1 MSEILFSEPE
11 LKFRKEVRKFV
22 ESELLPVSE
31 EIERREDFSLIRE
44 FIGKSGKR
52 GYLGSTYP
60 AKYGGTDKGMVY
72 EIIFAEEVS
81 AVNPGTDMSRAAS
94 SLFYSM
100 PVFKFG
106 TEEQK
111 KKYLVPVVKGEKIG
125 AIGITE
131 PDVGSD
137 TAGMKTTAKLDGRD
151 YVINGEKRF
160 ITNGSQADFLCAFAI
175 TNTNVH
181 PHQGMSAFIVEKGMP
196 GFTADKDFE
205 LLGQHGAKV
214 SHLKFDKVR
223 VPKENMIGKESEG
236 FKVLMDELDRER
248 VCIAAQALGYARTP
262 FEVAVKY
269 SNERAQFDKKIRS
282 FEGVS
287 FKIADAATKI
297 EAARLLTLQAARILD
312 KGIPAT
318 KQATMAKIYSTETA
332 FEVASNA
339 LQILGGIGYTREY
352 PVERMLRDSRL
363 MMIGGGTAEVLR
375 FLIQREVFKEFGY

>member
-1 MSEILFSEPE
+1 MSEILFTESEIR
-11 LKFRKEVRKFV
+11 FRKEVRKFV
-22 ESELLPVSE
+22 ETELLPVSE
-31 EIERREDFSLIRE
+31 EIERKDDFLLVRE
-44 FIGKSGKR
+44 FIEKAGKR
-52 GYLGSTYP
+52 GYLGSPYP
-60 AKYGGTDKGMVY
+60 PKYGGTEKGMGY
-72 EIIFAEEVS
+72 EIIIAEEIS
-81 AVNPGTDMSRAAS
+81 AVSPGTDMSRAAS

-106 TEEQK
+106 NEEQK
-111 KKYLVPVVKGEKIG
+111 KKYLIPVIKGEKIG

-137 TAGMKTTAKLDGRD
+137 TAGMKTKARLDGKE

-160 ITNGSQADFLCAFAI
+160 ITNGSQADFLCVFAI
-175 TNTNVH
+175 TNGSVH
-181 PHQGMSAFIVEKGMP
+181 PHQGMSGLIVEKGMR
-196 GFTADKDFE
+196 GFTATKDYE

-214 SHLKFDKVR
+214 SHLKFENVR
-223 VPKENMIGKESEG
+223 VPKENLIGRENEG

-262 FEVAVKY
+262 FEAAIRY
-269 SNERAQFDKKIRS
+269 SNERSQFDKKIKS

-287 FKIADAATKI
+287 FKIAEAAMKI
-297 EAARLLTLQAARILD
+297 EAAKLMTLEAARMLD
-312 KGIPAT
+312 KGVSAT
-318 KQATMAKIYSTETA
+318 KQATMAKVYSTETA
-332 FEVASNA
+332 FEVSSNA

-375 FLIQREVFKEFGY
+375 FLIQREVYKEFGY

>member
-1 MSEILFSEPE
+1 MSGVLFTEDEI
-11 LKFRKEVRKFV
+11 KFRKDVRKFV
-22 ESELLPVSE
+22 EQELLPVSE
-31 EIERREDFSLIRE
+31 EIERKEDFSLVRR
-44 FIGKSGKR
+44 FIAAAGKR
-52 GYLGSTYP
+52 GYLGSPFP
-60 AKYGGTDKGMVY
+60 AKYGGTEKGMGF
-72 EIIFAEEVS
+72 EIIVAEEVS

-94 SLFYSM
+94 SVFYSM

-106 TEEQK
+106 NEEQK
-111 KKYLVPVVKGEKIG
+111 KKYLVPVIRGEKIG

-137 TAGMKTTAKLDGRD
+137 TAGMKTKAKLEGKE

-160 ITNGSQADFLCAFAI
+160 ITNGSQADYLCVFAI
-175 TNTNVH
+175 TNTHVH
-181 PHQGMSAFIVEKGMP
+181 PHKGMSAFLVEKGMR
-196 GFTADKDFE
+196 GFTAVKDYE

-214 SHLKFDKVR
+214 SHLKFEDVR
-223 VPKENMIGKESEG
+223 VPAENMIGNESEG
-236 FKVLMDELDRER
+236 FRVLMDELDRER

-262 FEVAVKY
+262 FEAAVKY
-269 SNERAQFDKKIRS
+269 SNERAQFDNKIRA

-287 FKIADAATKI
+287 FKIAEAAMKI
-297 EAARLLTLQAARILD
+297 EAAKLLTLEAARMLD

-318 KQATMAKIYSTETA
+318 KQATMAKVYSTETA

-375 FLIQREVFKEFGY
+375 FLIQREVFKELGY

>member
-1 MSEILFSEPE
+1 MSEILYNDSE
-11 LKFRKEVRKFV
+11 LKFRKEVRRFV

-31 EIERREDFSLIRE
+31 EIERKDDFSLVKE
-44 FIGKSGKR
+44 FIGKAGKR
-52 GYLGSTYP
+52 GYLGSPYP
-60 AKYGGTDKGMVY
+60 PKYSGTEKGMVH

-81 AVNPGTDMSRAAS
+81 AVNPGTDMARAAS

-106 TEEQK
+106 SEEQK
-111 KKYLVPVVKGEKIG
+111 KKYLVPVIKGEKIG

-137 TAGMKTTAKLDGRD
+137 TAGMKTKAKPDGTD
-151 YVINGEKRF
+151 YIINGEKRF
-160 ITNGSQADFLCAFAI
+160 ITNGSQADFLCAFTI

-181 PHQGMSAFIVEKGMP
+181 PHQGMTAFIVEKGMP
-196 GFTADKDFE
+196 GFTAQKDYE

-214 SHLKFDKVR
+214 SHLKFENVR
-223 VPKENMIGKESEG
+223 VPRENMIGKEGEG
-236 FKVLMDELDRER
+236 FRVLMDELDRER

-297 EAARLLTLQAARILD
+297 EAARLLTLQAARMLD
-312 KGIPAT
+312 KGLPAT

-332 FEVASNA
+332 FEVSSNA
-339 LQILGGIGYTREY
+339 LQVLGGIGYTREY

>member
-1 MSEILFSEPE
+1 
-11 LKFRKEVRKFV
+11 
-22 ESELLPVSE
+22 
-31 EIERREDFSLIRE
+31 
-44 FIGKSGKR
+44 
-52 GYLGSTYP
+52 
-60 AKYGGTDKGMVY
+60 
-72 EIIFAEEVS
+72 
-81 AVNPGTDMSRAAS
+81 MSRAAS

-106 TEEQK
+106 DEEQK
-111 KKYLVPVVKGEKIG
+111 RKYLVPVIKGEKIG

-137 TAGMKTTAKLDGRD
+137 TAGMKTKAKLDGKN

-160 ITNGSQADFLCAFAI
+160 ITNGSQADFLCVFAI
-175 TNTNVH
+175 TNPNVH
-181 PHQGMSAFIVEKGMP
+181 PHQGMSGLIVEKGMP
-196 GFTADKDFE
+196 GFTAVKDYE

-214 SHLKFDKVR
+214 SQLKFENVR
-223 VPKENMIGKESEG
+223 VPKENLIGKENEG

-262 FEVAVKY
+262 FEAAIKY
-269 SNERAQFDKKIRS
+269 SNERAQFDKKIKS

-287 FKIADAATKI
+287 FKIAEAAMKI
-297 EAARLLTLQAARILD
+297 EAAKLMTLEAARMLD
-312 KGIPAT
+312 KGLPAT
-318 KQATMAKIYSTETA
+318 KQATMAKVYSTETA
-332 FEVASNA
+332 FEVASSA

-375 FLIQREVFKEFGY
+375 FLIQREVYKEFGY

>member
-1 MSEILFSEPE
+1 MSEILFSETE
-11 LKFRKEVRKFV
+11 VKFRKEVKKFV

-31 EIERREDFSLIRE
+31 EIERTENFSLVRG
-44 FIGKSGKR
+44 FIAKAGKR
-52 GYLGSTYP
+52 GYLGSPYP
-60 AKYGGTDKGMVY
+60 AKYGGTEKGMVH
-72 EIIFAEEVS
+72 EIIIAEEIS

-106 TEEQK
+106 DEEQK
-111 KKYLVPVVKGEKIG
+111 KKYLVPVIKGEKIG

-137 TAGMKTTAKLDGRD
+137 TAGMKTKAKLDGKN
-151 YVINGEKRF
+151 YVLNGEKRF

-175 TNTNVH
+175 TNPNVH
-181 PHQGMSAFIVEKGMP
+181 PHQGMSGFIVEKGMP
-196 GFTADKDFE
+196 GFTAVKDYE

-214 SHLKFDKVR
+214 SQLKFENVR
-223 VPKENMIGKESEG
+223 VPKENLIGKENDG

-248 VCIAAQALGYARTP
+248 AVIAAQALGYARTP
-262 FEVAVKY
+262 FEAAIKY
-269 SNERAQFDKKIRS
+269 SNERAQFDKKIKS

-287 FKIADAATKI
+287 FKIAEAAMKI
-297 EAARLLTLQAARILD
+297 EAAKLMTLEAARMLD
-312 KGIPAT
+312 KGVPAT
-318 KQATMAKIYSTETA
+318 KQATMAKVYSTETA
-332 FEVASNA
+332 FEIASNA
-339 LQILGGIGYTREY
+339 LQILGGIGYTKEY

-375 FLIQREVFKEFGY
+375 FLIQREVYKEFGY

>member
-1 MSEILFSEPE
+1 MSEILFSETE
-11 LKFRKEVRKFV
+11 VKFRKEVKKFV
-22 ESELLPVSE
+22 EQELLPVSE
-31 EIERREDFSLIRE
+31 EIERKEDFSPIKK
-44 FIGKSGKR
+44 FIASAGKK
-52 GYLGSTYP
+52 GYLGSAYP
-60 AKYGGTDKGMVY
+60 ARYGGTEKGMVY

-81 AVNPGTDMSRAAS
+81 AVSPGTDMSRAAS

-106 TEEQK
+106 DEEQK
-111 KKYLVPVVKGEKIG
+111 KKYLVPVIKGEKIG

-137 TAGMKTTAKLDGRD
+137 TAGMKTKAKFDGKN

-160 ITNGSQADFLCAFAI
+160 ITNGSQADFLCVFAI
-175 TNTNVH
+175 TNPNVH
-181 PHQGMSAFIVEKGMP
+181 PHQGMSGLIVEKGMS
-196 GFTADKDFE
+196 GFTAIKDYE

-214 SHLKFDKVR
+214 SQLKFENVK
-223 VPKENMIGKESEG
+223 VPKENLIGKENEG
-236 FKVLMDELDRER
+236 FRVLMDELDRER

-262 FEVAVKY
+262 FEAAVKY
-269 SNERAQFDKKIRS
+269 SNERAQFDKKIKS

-287 FKIADAATKI
+287 FKIAEAAMKI
-297 EAARLLTLQAARILD
+297 EAAKLMTLEAARMLD
-312 KGIPAT
+312 KGLPAT
-318 KQATMAKIYSTETA
+318 KQATMAKVYSTETA
-332 FEVASNA
+332 FEVASST

-375 FLIQREVFKEFGY
+375 FLIQREVYKEFGY

>member
-1 MSEILFSEPE
+1 MSEIMFNETE
-11 LKFRKEVRKFV
+11 VKFRKEVRKFV
-22 ESELLPVSE
+22 ESELLPISE
-31 EIERREDFSLIRE
+31 EIERRDDFSLVRG
-44 FIGKSGKR
+44 FIAKAGRR

-60 AKYGGTDKGMVY
+60 AKYGGTEKGMVH

-106 TEEQK
+106 DEEQK
-111 KKYLVPVVKGEKIG
+111 RKYLVPVIKGEKIG

-137 TAGMKTTAKLDGRD
+137 TAGMKTKAKLDGKN

-160 ITNGSQADFLCAFAI
+160 ITNGSQADFLCVFAI
-175 TNTNVH
+175 TNPNVH
-181 PHQGMSAFIVEKGMP
+181 PHQGMSGLIVEKGMP
-196 GFTADKDFE
+196 GFTAVKDYE

-214 SHLKFDKVR
+214 SQLKFENLR
-223 VPKENMIGKESEG
+223 VPKENLIGKENEG

-248 VCIAAQALGYARTP
+248 VCIAAQALGYAKTP
-262 FEVAVKY
+262 FEAAIKY
-269 SNERAQFDKKIRS
+269 SNERAQFDKKIKS

-287 FKIADAATKI
+287 FKIAEAAMKI
-297 EAARLLTLQAARILD
+297 EAAKLMTLEAARMLD
-312 KGIPAT
+312 KGLPAT
-318 KQATMAKIYSTETA
+318 KQATMAKVYSTETA
-332 FEVASNA
+332 FEVASSA

-375 FLIQREVFKEFGY
+375 FLIQREVYKEFGY

>member
-1 MSEILFSEPE
+1 MIEILFGEAE
-11 LKFRKEVRKFV
+11 NKFRKEVRRFV
-22 ESELLPVSE
+22 ESELAPVSE
-31 EIERREDFSLIRE
+31 EIERKEDFSLVRE
-44 FIGKSGKR
+44 FIGKMGKK
-52 GYLGSTYP
+52 GYLGSPYP
-60 AKYGGTDKGMVY
+60 AKYGGTEKGMAF
-72 EIIFAEEVS
+72 EIIVAEEVS
-81 AVNPGTDMSRAAS
+81 AMNPGTDMSRAAS

-106 TEEQK
+106 SEEQK
-111 KKYLVPVVKGEKIG
+111 KKYLVPVIKGEKIG

-137 TAGMKTTAKLDGRD
+137 TAGMKTRAKLEGKD

-160 ITNGSQADFLCAFAI
+160 ITNGSQADFLCVFAI
-175 TNTNVH
+175 TNLEVH
-181 PHQGMSAFIVEKGMP
+181 PHQGMSAFLVEKGMP
-196 GFTADKDFE
+196 GFTAVKDYE

-214 SHLKFDKVR
+214 SQLEFKNVK
-223 VPKENMIGKESEG
+223 VPKENMIGKENDG

-262 FEVAVKY
+262 FEAAVKY

-287 FKIADAATKI
+287 FKIAEMATKI
-297 EAARLLTLQAARILD
+297 EAAKLLTLQAARILD
-312 KGIPAT
+312 KGIAAT

>member
-1 MSEILFSEPE
+1 MSEILFGEAE
-11 LKFRKEVRKFV
+11 NKFRKEVRRFV
-22 ESELLPVSE
+22 ESELAPVSE
-31 EIERREDFSLIRE
+31 EIERKEDFSLVRE
-44 FIGKSGKR
+44 FIGKMGKK
-52 GYLGSTYP
+52 GYLGSPYP
-60 AKYGGTDKGMVY
+60 PKYGGTEKGMAF
-72 EIIFAEEVS
+72 EIIVAEEVS
-81 AVNPGTDMSRAAS
+81 AMNPGTDMSRAAS

-106 TEEQK
+106 SEEQK
-111 KKYLVPVVKGEKIG
+111 KKYLVPVIKGEKIG

-137 TAGMKTTAKLDGRD
+137 TAGMKTRAKLEGKD

-160 ITNGSQADFLCAFAI
+160 ITNGSQADFLCVFAI
-175 TNTNVH
+175 TNLEVH
-181 PHQGMSAFIVEKGMP
+181 PHQGMSAFLVEKGMP
-196 GFTADKDFE
+196 GFTAVKDYE

-214 SHLKFDKVR
+214 SQLEFKNVK
-223 VPKENMIGKESEG
+223 VPKENMIGKENDG

-262 FEVAVKY
+262 FEAAVKY

-287 FKIADAATKI
+287 FKIAEMATKI
-297 EAARLLTLQAARILD
+297 EAAKLLTLQAARILD
-312 KGIPAT
+312 KGIAAT

>member
-1 MSEILFSEPE
+1 MSEIMFNETE
-11 LKFRKEVRKFV
+11 VKFRKEVRKFV
-22 ESELLPVSE
+22 ESELLPISE
-31 EIERREDFSLIRE
+31 EIERRDDFSLVRG
-44 FIGKSGKR
+44 FIAKAGRR

-60 AKYGGTDKGMVY
+60 AKYGGTEKGMVH

-106 TEEQK
+106 DEEQK
-111 KKYLVPVVKGEKIG
+111 RKYLVPVIKGEKIG

-137 TAGMKTTAKLDGRD
+137 TAGMKTKAKLDGKN

-160 ITNGSQADFLCAFAI
+160 ITNGSQADFLCVFAI
-175 TNTNVH
+175 TNPNVH
-181 PHQGMSAFIVEKGMP
+181 PHQGMSGLIVEKGMP
-196 GFTADKDFE
+196 GFSAIKDYE

-214 SHLKFDKVR
+214 SQLKFENVR
-223 VPKENMIGKESEG
+223 VPKENLIGKENEG

-262 FEVAVKY
+262 FEAAIKY
-269 SNERAQFDKKIRS
+269 SNERAQFDKKIKS

-287 FKIADAATKI
+287 FKIAEAAMKI
-297 EAARLLTLQAARILD
+297 EAAKLMTLEAARMLD
-312 KGIPAT
+312 KGLPAT
-318 KQATMAKIYSTETA
+318 KQATMAKVYSTETA
-332 FEVASNA
+332 FEVASSA

-375 FLIQREVFKEFGY
+375 FLIQREVYKEFGY